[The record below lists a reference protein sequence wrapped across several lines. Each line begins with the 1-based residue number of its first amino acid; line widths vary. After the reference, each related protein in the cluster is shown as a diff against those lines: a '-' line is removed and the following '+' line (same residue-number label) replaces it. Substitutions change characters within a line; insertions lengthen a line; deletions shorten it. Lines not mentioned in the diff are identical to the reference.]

1 MEKLIRWFR
10 QLSIPV
16 TFGIYMTVCL
26 LGALLLSML
35 TIQGL
40 EAVRSDITQLYVG
53 ESETYYLTT
62 PDGKRLGEGV
72 NVIVNPLELTASD
85 KRKVNLLDIASSL
98 AMPLIFA
105 ISIVLAALLFYRQKM
120 KAPLSILNIATDH
133 ISAQQLDFKVEYP
146 INDEFGRL
154 VQSFEAMR
162 ASLAQN
168 YTEMWRMIEER
179 KQVNAAFSHDLRTP
193 LTVLKGQLELIQQA
207 THDSRLSEQK
217 LAAHLEKMSQQVQ
230 RLEYYASSMQ
240 ELQRL
245 EAIKPQP
252 RPVSLQKLAE
262 QMKDIHLLL
271 QPPQTVQFDSSE
283 LPERRVMLDTDLL
296 MRVYENLLNN
306 ALVYSKSR
314 VDVKLAYGAY
324 GDQQLELV
332 VADDGKGFSNE
343 DLKRAT
349 EPYYRSEQS
358 SRGCHL
364 GLGLSIS
371 RLLCEKHGGGLQLAN
386 QPQGG
391 AIVTASFYAANKAE
405 QA

>member
-16 TFGIYMTVCL
+16 TFGIYMTVSL
-26 LGALLLSML
+26 LVALLLSLL
-35 TIQGL
+35 TVQGM
-40 EAVRSDITQLYVG
+40 EVVRSDITKLYVG
-53 ESETYYLTT
+53 ESETFYLTT
-62 PDGKRLGEGV
+62 PEGKRLGEGV
-72 NVIVNPLELTASD
+72 DVVVDVQELSASD
-85 KRKVNLLDIASSL
+85 KWKVRLIDIASSL
-98 AMPLIFA
+98 VVPLIFA

-120 KAPLSILNIATDH
+120 KAPLSILNMATGH

-207 THDSRLSEQK
+207 AHDSRLSEQK

-230 RLEYYASSMQ
+230 RLEHYASSMQ

-245 EAIKPQP
+245 EEIKLRP
-252 RPVSLQKLAE
+252 RPVSLNELAE
-262 QMKDIHLLL
+262 QMKEIHPLL
-271 QPPQTVQFDSSE
+271 QAPQAVHFNSSE
-283 LPERRVMLDTDLL
+283 LPEGRVMLDTDLL
-296 MRVYENLLNN
+296 LRVYENLLNN
-306 ALVYSKSR
+306 ALVYSER
-314 VDVKLAYGAY
+314 RIEVKLAYRDA
-324 GDQQLELV
+324 QLSLV
-332 VADDGKGFSNE
+332 VADDGKGFSSE
-343 DLKRAT
+343 DLRRAT

-358 SRGCHL
+358 TRGSHF
-364 GLGLSIS
+364 GLGLSIC

-386 QPQGG
+386 QRQGG
-391 AIVTASFYAANKAE
+391 AIVTASFQAVNKVE